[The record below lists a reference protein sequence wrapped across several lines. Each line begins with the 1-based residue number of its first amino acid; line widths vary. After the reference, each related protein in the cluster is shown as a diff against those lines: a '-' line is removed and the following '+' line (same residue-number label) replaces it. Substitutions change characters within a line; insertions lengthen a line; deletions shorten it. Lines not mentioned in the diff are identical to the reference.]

1 MKGINKMKV
10 TIVGIE
16 DRSYTDKSTGEVKE
30 MLQFSYIKPFKGENG
45 CGSEVGYETFSAKA
59 FPEQYAIFKKS
70 WEKLIGKTAI
80 ISKDVRTFKDKSYA
94 VLDELEIIA

>member
-1 MKGINKMKV
+1 MKV

-30 MLQFSYIKPFKGENG
+30 MLQFSYTRPVKSENACG
-45 CGSEVGYETFSAKA
+45 CEVGYETFSQKA
-59 FPEQYAIFKKS
+59 FPEQYAQFKKS